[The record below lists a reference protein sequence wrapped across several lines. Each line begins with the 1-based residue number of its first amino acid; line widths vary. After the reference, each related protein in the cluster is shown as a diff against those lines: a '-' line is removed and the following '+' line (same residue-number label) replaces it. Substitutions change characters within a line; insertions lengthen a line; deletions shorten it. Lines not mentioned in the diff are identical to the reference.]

1 MSAYQIEYQGNML
14 DMVQLCKRIIVANSG
29 KIKMIDTD
37 NGVISSVFTYGIN
50 LNGLKVDISVI
61 QTNKEQG
68 YITVAAEF
76 KNSADITR
84 VADKKAAA
92 LADKISQAIQEPNIS
107 PQTSNLHYLQ
117 NALSQVKQT
126 SIMSWTIIVL
136 IALCISA
143 IPTGFGILL
152 VPLIGLVGAIIGL
165 PFSRWLVKRAHN
177 VSVIS
182 RDNPEHS
189 DYFWLY
195 DLVSNLAQKANIQ
208 TPEIGI
214 YDSLDMN
221 AFASGATPS
230 SSVVA
235 FSTALLNK
243 MTTSEI
249 EAIAAHEIGH
259 IISNDMRGMAI
270 LTGLVSS
277 FVLVFTLP
285 LQGLR
290 IINSLSTS
298 YSTLIDIILWITK
311 ALLSIIFT
319 FLGSLVVKKYSRMR
333 EYKADA
339 IAALLVGKEPM
350 IRALAKLEQDTE
362 TIPVA
367 QRSFNAFK
375 VSSHSQWAEIFST
388 HPSIENRIQAL
399 KFETHS
405 ST

>member
-1 MSAYQIEYQGNML
+1 MTTYQIEYQGTML
-14 DMVQLCKRIIVANSG
+14 DMIHLCKRIIVANSG
-29 KIKMIDTD
+29 KIKMVDTD
-37 NGVISSVFTYGIN
+37 NGLISSVFTYGIN
-50 LNGLKVDISVI
+50 LNGLKADISI
-61 QTNKEQG
+61 TPTDEKHG
-68 YITVAAEF
+68 YIAVSAEF
-76 KNSADITR
+76 KNSADITG

-92 LADKISQAIQEPNIS
+92 LADKISQAIQELNTSSQIS
-107 PQTSNLHYLQ
+107 DLHYLQ
-117 NALSQVKQT
+117 TALTQVKQT

-177 VSVIS
+177 VKVIS
-182 RDNPEHS
+182 QDNTEHS
-189 DYFWLY
+189 DYFWLH
-195 DLVSNLAQKANIQ
+195 DMVSELAQKANIP

-214 YDSLDMN
+214 YESLDMN
-221 AFASGATPS
+221 AFASGATPN

-235 FSTALLNK
+235 FSTALIEK
-243 MTTSEI
+243 MTTAEI

-290 IINSLSTS
+290 IINSLSNS

-311 ALLSIIFT
+311 ALLSIVFT

-339 IAALLVGKEPM
+339 IAALLVGKEPI
-350 IRALAKLEQDTE
+350 IRALSKLEQETE
-362 TIPVA
+362 AIPVA

-375 VSSHSQWAEIFST
+375 ISSHSQWAEIFST